1 MRLFTPI
8 APSNAAK
15 QTNTHSRSLAHEGD
29 SKKCKFKR
37 TPSHRHALKNV
48 AFLPNYVNFFSE
60 KTNSYPVGRPDC
72 AELYEAELKDRGISV
87 VITFPPF
94 HTIALASKIGT

>member
-1 MRLFTPI
+1 MLISSP
-8 APSNAAK
+8 K
-15 QTNTHSRSLAHEGD
+15 
-29 SKKCKFKR
+29 
-37 TPSHRHALKNV
+37 
-48 AFLPNYVNFFSE
+48 

-72 AELYEAELKDRGISV
+72 VELYEAELKDRGVSV